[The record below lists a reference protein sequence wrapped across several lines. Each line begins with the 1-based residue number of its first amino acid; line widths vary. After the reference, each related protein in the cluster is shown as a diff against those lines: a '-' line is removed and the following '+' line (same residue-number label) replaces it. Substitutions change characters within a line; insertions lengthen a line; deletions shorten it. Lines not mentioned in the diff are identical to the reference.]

1 MTTMTTNPN
10 GRTRKSLG
18 EQIDRLDAILDGL
31 SDALTEAV
39 AAAVSEAAGR
49 AVREAV
55 QAVLAEALTY
65 PAVQEQALPA
75 DAPPAS
81 PKASPSVL
89 RPLARLATW
98 LGARA
103 RSCVQAC
110 LAGLCWARDLAVRLS
125 FLAGGRLRAALLAA
139 GAVAAGVA
147 HSVRA
152 RLAHLMGRLS
162 GWAMGLAATAGPALR
177 RLMPAGWRRAMSPTG
192 KALHPC

>member
-49 AVREAV
+49 VVKEAV
-55 QAVLAEALTY
+55 QAVLAEVLTN
-65 PAVQEQALPA
+65 PALPER
-75 DAPPAS
+75 APHVDSQAS
-81 PKASPSVL
+81 PRTDSPSVS

-98 LGARA
+98 LGTRA
-103 RSCVQAC
+103 RSCIQAC
-110 LAGLCWARDLAVRLS
+110 APGLCWAHDTAVRVSLWTRS
-125 FLAGGRLRAALLAA
+125 RLRAALLAA
-139 GAVAAGVA
+139 GAVVAGVA
-147 HSVRA
+147 NFTRA

-162 GWAMGLAATAGPALR
+162 GWAAGLAATAGPALR
-177 RLMPAGWRRAMSPTG
+177 RLVPAALWRA
-192 KALHPC
+192 